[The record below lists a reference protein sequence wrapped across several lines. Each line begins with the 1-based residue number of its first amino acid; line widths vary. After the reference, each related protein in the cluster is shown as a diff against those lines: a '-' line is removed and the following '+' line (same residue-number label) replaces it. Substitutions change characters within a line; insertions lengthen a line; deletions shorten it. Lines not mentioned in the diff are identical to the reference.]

1 MPPEVSGP
9 CNLGSTARTQGQV
22 GPFKE
27 GGRGMRGRGWAGLG
41 TQREKGGG
49 RRTIEEKGN
58 CGLPTL
64 WVWLVNN
71 NHDPFSSL
79 SPAHT
84 STPPPRFKPFKKLR
98 LEGISFRSFI
108 YPETRSA
115 LDLRLRGGEA

>member
-49 RRTIEEKGN
+49 EEQ
-58 CGLPTL
+58 
-64 WVWLVNN
+64 
-71 NHDPFSSL
+71 
-79 SPAHT
+79 
-84 STPPPRFKPFKKLR
+84 
-98 LEGISFRSFI
+98 
-108 YPETRSA
+108 
-115 LDLRLRGGEA
+115 